1 RLWCRGGRWP
11 SSGPTT
17 GRTLVFRPRHGRQA
31 TLRPLRDNARI
42 PVRTTRRCPRS
53 MGGGCGIRTR
63 GGGCPHTISNRA
75 PSATRPILRGK
86 GYRKADGGCRR
97 GREAGALH
105 RLTPERCSTPVL
117 RLRAQ
122 VRDEPVAGE
131 GGHLFQRA
139 PLLEQVARP
148 GHGTQVVRRVETL
161 GRLLVEA
168 QYLWVVAADDQ
179 PGRAAHRAERGTR
192 QVRPATP
199 GDHGSHPIRRLRR
212 GGECRRGTR
221 ARPEQAVVEPADLR
235 VLTDLEHH
243 AL

>member
-1 RLWCRGGRWP
+1 PPTVSAQGETGWHDHHLARLHRPFTARTGADGAVERCHREALHAPERRACRLWCRGGRWP

-139 PLLEQVARP
+139 PLLEQ
-148 GHGTQVVRRVETL
+148 
-161 GRLLVEA
+161 
-168 QYLWVVAADDQ
+168 
-179 PGRAAHRAERGTR
+179 
-192 QVRPATP
+192 
-199 GDHGSHPIRRLRR
+199 
-212 GGECRRGTR
+212 
-221 ARPEQAVVEPADLR
+221 
-235 VLTDLEHH
+235 
-243 AL
+243 